1 MTDRVER
8 LEPHG
13 ETPVEGS
20 SATVLEAPDFSVE
33 WDDPVD
39 AERTWE
45 WDDMHAPQALAP
57 LAADYMATLAAAANP
72 QWEQFG
78 LPLRL
83 LYRTINGFAY
93 FADDIDVP
101 EAELPEFWDRLKE
114 PRRSLAPTLTA
125 YWNDECLPTV
135 RRIYDDIASI
145 DVDRASPAAL
155 AESWRSAWAGVF
167 TVFSLHMLVVGVAYR
182 ALEDLADAYEL
193 AFPDASAGEAMR
205 LVQGR
210 NDVLHEVDIAIGGL
224 ADLVAAREGLVAWF
238 ASTTNPALGA
248 LEATDGGPEVAAA
261 VRQFLEQHGHLGQPF
276 DDLILPSW
284 AEAPSAFLAELGQR
298 VAAARV
304 SGQSA
309 VERSE
314 ARRRRLQDE
323 AAQLAGTARKQLA
336 ERPADLVRFD
346 AALARAQDIGH
357 LSETHNYWMDRMAQ
371 ARIRTLSTRVGAR
384 LARAGVIEKADDVF
398 FLQVEEVA
406 ELVERPDDRRELVA
420 ERRKVHSR
428 NLGLR
433 PPATLGRAP
442 VDSGFRSRFDQ
453 AREIADEV
461 DHLKGI
467 GASAG
472 IVRGPARIVLRE
484 DDFATVSP
492 GDIVVSPSASPSWV
506 SIFPVAGGL
515 VTNTGGALSHAAV
528 VAREFGLP
536 AVVGAA
542 GATTLIPAGR
552 ELEIDGTA
560 GTVRLI

>member
-33 WDDPVD
+33 WDDPAD

-45 WDDMHAPQALAP
+45 WDDMHAPHALAP

-78 LPLRL
+78 LPLRI
-83 LYRTINGFAY
+83 LYRTINGYAY
-93 FADDIDVP
+93 FADDID
-101 EAELPEFWDRLKE
+101 LPEDEQPGLWERLKE
-114 PRRSLAPTLTA
+114 PRRALAPTLTA
-125 YWNDECLPTV
+125 YWNDECLPSLH
-135 RRIYDDIASI
+135 RIYADIASI
-145 DVDRASPAAL
+145 DVDGASSAAL
-155 AESWRSAWAGVF
+155 AESWRSSWTGVF
-167 TVFSLHMLVVGVAYR
+167 TVFCLHMLVVGVAYR

-193 AFPDASAGEAMR
+193 AFPDAPAGDAMR

-210 NDVLHEVDIAIGGL
+210 NDVLHQVDVAIGGL
-224 ADLVAAREGLVAWF
+224 ADLIMARPGLVEWF
-238 ASTTNPALGA
+238 AKTNPGLDALDA
-248 LEATDGGPEVAAA
+248 VDGGPEVAAA
-261 VRQFLEQHGHLGQPF
+261 VRAFLEQHGHLGQPF

-284 AEAPSAFLAELGQR
+284 AEAPSTFLAELGQR

-314 ARRRRLQDE
+314 VRRRRLQDE
-323 AAQLAGTARKQLA
+323 AAQLASTAREQLA
-336 ERPADLVRFD
+336 DRPADLERFD

-371 ARIRTLSTRVGAR
+371 ARIRTLSRRIGAR
-384 LARAGVIEKADDVF
+384 LARDGVIEKVDDVF
-398 FLQVEEVA
+398 FLHIDEVA
-406 ELVERPDDRRELVA
+406 ELVERPSDRRGFVA
-420 ERRKVHSR
+420 ERREVHSR
-428 NLGLR
+428 NLDLR

-453 AREIADEV
+453 ARETADDV
-461 DHLKGI
+461 GQLKGI

-484 DDFATVSP
+484 DDFATVTP

-542 GATTLIPAGR
+542 GATTLIPAGS